1 MPFPLSRSLI
11 ATLAGAALLETLAL
25 CGDERPEEEAYT
37 ALDLESKI
45 ASSKEPRGSAGSG
58 LGKDRSLPSLFTG
71 SGGGLVGIWANFF
84 LFSPAHAAQEEK

>member
-1 MPFPLSRSLI
+1 M
-11 ATLAGAALLETLAL
+11 LAGVALLETLAL

-45 ASSKEPRGSAGSG
+45 ASSKEPRGSAGGG
-58 LGKDRSLPSLFTG
+58 LGKGRSPPSLFTG
-71 SGGGLVGIWANFF
+71 LVGFWTNFF